1 MDFGCSDPGAWR
13 DALSSY
19 DKHMESLNNP
29 KLAELDKLYRTELP
43 HSLHSRTPTAYIT
56 KNELKKLME
65 WKLTRGKW
73 RPRLLSFVSSLDES
87 SVKTASQKAFAALP
101 DLKEAVN
108 ALSTLKGIGP
118 ATASAVL
125 AAFDPHI
132 APFMS
137 DEAMVAAL
145 GSSKE
150 YTLKQYLVF
159 AEKLQNKAK
168 ELNSKSGDVKEVD
181 SCLFTASD
189 IERALWSAAVGA
201 KNVVDMPDGKDR
213 TKLKEN
219 DGQRKRRKS

>member
-1 MDFGCSDPGAWR
+1 MDFGCSDPGAWT

-29 KLAELDKLYRTELP
+29 KLVELDKLYRTELP
-43 HSLHSRTPTAYIT
+43 RSLHSRTPTAHIT
-56 KNELKKLME
+56 KNELNKVME

-73 RPRLLSFVSSLDES
+73 RPRLLSFVSSLDET
-87 SVKTASQKAFAALP
+87 SVKAASQKAFAALP
-101 DLKEAVN
+101 DLKDAVN
-108 ALSTLKGIGP
+108 ALSTLKGVGP

-159 AEKLQNKAK
+159 AERLQNKAK
-168 ELNSKSGDVKEVD
+168 ELNSKGHVKEGENGF
-181 SCLFTASD
+181 FTASD
-189 IERALWSAAVGA
+189 IERALWSAAAGA
-201 KNVVDMPDGKDR
+201 KNVVDMPDDKGK
-213 TKLKEN
+213 TNLKEN
-219 DGQRKRRKS
+219 SQRKRRKS

>member
-1 MDFGCSDPGAWR
+1 MDFGCSDPGAWT

-19 DKHMESLNNP
+19 DKHMEFLNNP
-29 KLAELDKLYRTELP
+29 KLVELDKLYRTELP
-43 HSLHSRTPTAYIT
+43 RSLHSRTPSAHIT
-56 KNELKKLME
+56 KNELNKVME

-73 RPRLLSFVSSLDES
+73 RPRLLSFVSSLDET
-87 SVKTASQKAFAALP
+87 SVKAASQKAFAALP

-108 ALSTLKGIGP
+108 ALSTLKGVGP

-125 AAFDPHI
+125 AAYDPHI

-168 ELNSKSGDVKEVD
+168 ELNSKSHVKEAENGF
-181 SCLFTASD
+181 FTASD
-189 IERALWSAAVGA
+189 IERALWSAAAGA
-201 KNVVDMPDGKDR
+201 KNVVDMPDGKGK
-213 TKLKEN
+213 TNLKEN
-219 DGQRKRRKS
+219 SQRKRRKS

>member
-1 MDFGCSDPGAWR
+1 MDFGCSDPGAWT

-29 KLAELDKLYRTELP
+29 KLVELDKLYRTELP
-43 HSLHSRTPTAYIT
+43 RSLHSRTPTAHIT
-56 KNELKKLME
+56 KNELNKVME

-73 RPRLLSFVSSLDES
+73 RPRLLSFVSSLDET
-87 SVKTASQKAFAALP
+87 SVKAASQKAFAALP
-101 DLKEAVN
+101 DLKDAVN
-108 ALSTLKGIGP
+108 ALSTLKGVGP

-159 AEKLQNKAK
+159 AEKLQKKAK
-168 ELNSKSGDVKEVD
+168 V
-181 SCLFTASD
+181 CF
-189 IERALWSAAVGA
+189 SATSSFL
-201 KNVVDMPDGKDR
+201 R
-213 TKLKEN
+213 LL
-219 DGQRKRRKS
+219 